1 MDPTRNLTLS
11 LHCRS
16 AYARREEGGR
26 QRARQGRV
34 LPLFTIVRFGNTA
47 CDADVT
53 ARNGTCYTAAECASK
68 GGTSSGTCAS
78 GFGVCCTFD
87 GEREEAFVLTRS
99 FVQEVS
105 YT

>member
-1 MDPTRNLTLS
+1 M
-11 LHCRS
+11 
-16 AYARREEGGR
+16 
-26 QRARQGRV
+26 

-87 GEREEAFVLTRS
+87 GEKVVGLMRRSVLTRS
-99 FVQEVS
+99 LIDK
-105 YT
+105 TL

>member
-1 MDPTRNLTLS
+1 M
-11 LHCRS
+11 
-16 AYARREEGGR
+16 
-26 QRARQGRV
+26 

-87 GEREEAFVLTRS
+87 GERVVCRMKTRVLTS
-99 FVQEVS
+99 NPFSIQKVS
-105 YT
+105 ERLRESLLQGNMH

>member
-1 MDPTRNLTLS
+1 M
-11 LHCRS
+11 
-16 AYARREEGGR
+16 
-26 QRARQGRV
+26 

-87 GEREEAFVLTRS
+87 GEGEKAC
-99 FVQEVS
+99 
-105 YT
+105 

>member
-1 MDPTRNLTLS
+1 M
-11 LHCRS
+11 
-16 AYARREEGGR
+16 
-26 QRARQGRV
+26 

-87 GEREEAFVLTRS
+87 G
-99 FVQEVS
+99 Q
-105 YT
+105 